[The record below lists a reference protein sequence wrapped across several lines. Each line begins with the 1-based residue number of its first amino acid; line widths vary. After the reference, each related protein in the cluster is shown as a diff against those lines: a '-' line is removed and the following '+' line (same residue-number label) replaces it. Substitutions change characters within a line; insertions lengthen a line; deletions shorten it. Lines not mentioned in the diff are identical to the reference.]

1 MATETRFKALDGLR
15 AIAVSQV
22 VIYHY
27 YLIPLPPGKAFGYL
41 ERLLA
46 AIDGVTLFF
55 ALSGY
60 LIGGILLS
68 TKGREGAF
76 KVFYARRFFRIVP
89 LYFLLLAS
97 YAAVWA
103 LDAHFRLGLIYFWY
117 STDIP
122 RWSYAVFAQNF
133 WMAQLHALGPLWLV
147 VTWSLAVE
155 QQFYLLAP
163 WLVRWLQTGAL
174 LTVAVAAL
182 VAAAFRP
189 MPDNYL
195 LVDRMDALAAGLILA
210 ILAHE
215 PCSRAWLQRRRGA
228 LRWVVG
234 IYFAAFL
241 TQHLAGPL
249 VDRLAVR
256 WLTSLACALAI
267 HLLAD
272 EAPWPVVKPAIAWLA
287 PLGLLSYC
295 IYLFH
300 FPVLYLTQTFI
311 GPSKELALLLTVG
324 FAALSHRYFEKPL
337 IEYGHRFRYGERSKA
352 A

>member
-22 VIYHY
+22 VIYHF
-27 YLIPLPPGKAFGYL
+27 YLIPLPSGKGFEYL

-55 ALSGY
+55 VLSGY

-68 TKGREGAF
+68 NQGREGAM
-76 KVFYARRFFRIVP
+76 KVFYARRFFRIAP
-89 LYFLLLAS
+89 LYALLLGS
-97 YAAVWA
+97 YVAVWL
-103 LDAHFRLGLIYFWY
+103 LDEHFRFGLIYYWH
-117 STDIP
+117 SDIP
-122 RWSYAVFAQNF
+122 RWSYAAFAQNF

-163 WLVRWLQTGAL
+163 WLVRCLHRGAL
-174 LTVAVAAL
+174 LVVAGAAL
-182 VAAAFRP
+182 VVAAFRP
-189 MPDNYL
+189 MPDNCL
-195 LVDRMDALAAGLILA
+195 LIDRMDALAAGLILA

-215 PCSRAWLQRRRGA
+215 PRARAWLQRHRRA
-228 LRWVVG
+228 LGRLVG
-234 IYFAAFL
+234 LYFLVFIA
-241 TQHLAGPL
+241 QHVAGPL
-249 VDRLAVR
+249 VERLAVR

-272 EAPWPVVKPAIAWLA
+272 EAPWPVVKPVLARLA

-300 FPVLYLTQTFI
+300 FPILYLTQTFL
-311 GPSKELALLLTVG
+311 GPSKELALLLTIG
-324 FAALSHRYFEKPL
+324 FAAVSYRYFERPL
-337 IEYGHRFRYGERSKA
+337 IECGHRFPYGERNEKA